1 MLLKNRV
8 GLITGN
14 SRGIDAATARLFSE
28 QDASVAVNYNN
39 SKNAAIKL
47 IDEIKSKGGN
57 ALSVKVDVTDFNQVK
72 NMVRIVTEYF
82 GAIDTFVINAG
93 MKFRYAPFLEQEW

>member
-14 SRGIDAATARLFSE
+14 SREIGAATARLFSE

-39 SKNAAIKL
+39 SKDAAIKL
-47 IDEIKSKGGN
+47 IDEIKSKVGN
-57 ALSVKVDVTDFNQVK
+57 AFSVKVDVTDFNQVK
-72 NMVRIVTEYF
+72 NMIKIVTQTF
-82 GAIDTFVINAG
+82 GVCLASPKD
-93 MKFRYAPFLEQEW
+93 